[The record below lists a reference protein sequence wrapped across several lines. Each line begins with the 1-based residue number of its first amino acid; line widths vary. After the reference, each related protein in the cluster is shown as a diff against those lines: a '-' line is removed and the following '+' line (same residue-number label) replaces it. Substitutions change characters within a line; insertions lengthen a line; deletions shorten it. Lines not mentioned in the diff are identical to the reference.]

1 MAVTKQV
8 DDVRILEA
16 IDAGVDLFGENYIQ
30 EAKRKFEITG
40 NRVEWHFIGHLQRN
54 KSKYAVRF
62 IEMIHSLDRFEL
74 AVEIDRRAG
83 IEGRVMK
90 VLVEVNIAGESSKSG
105 VTAEELPELIR
116 RVASLAN
123 LSVRGLMT
131 MPPWFSDPEDARP
144 FFRKLRSLRDR
155 IEKEGIPGVGMEEL
169 SMGMSND
176 YVVAVEEGATIV
188 RVGRAIFGERV

>member
-8 DDVRILEA
+8 DDVRIPEA

-30 EAKRKFEITG
+30 EAKRKFEIIG

-54 KSKYAVRF
+54 KAKYAVRF

>member
-54 KSKYAVRF
+54 KAKYAVRF

>member
-30 EAKRKFEITG
+30 EAKRKFEIIG

-54 KSKYAVRF
+54 KAKYAVRF